1 VGRSEEMVYIE
12 RNREVVV
19 EVVEVALPEAD
30 VDRGA
35 GFSIII
41 W

>member
-1 VGRSEEMVYIE
+1 MGRSEEMVYIE
-12 RNREVVV
+12 RNSEVVV
-19 EVVEVALPEAD
+19 GVVKVALQEAD

-35 GFSIII
+35 GFSIIM